1 MDRLAALAAF
11 VHAVDLGSFSAAAA
25 HLGVSQPAIS
35 QQIRALEQ
43 LLGTRLLTRTTRS
56 LTLTDAGERYL
67 AYARDIVER
76 LDEADRSVQ
85 SAEAQMCG
93 TLSVSLPVGFA
104 EAMLAEFLIR
114 FKQAWPSLV
123 LDVHLS
129 DAYADV
135 VRDRLDVAIRL
146 GEIRDDRLIVKNLGT
161 ARRALFASPAYLDA
175 AGRPEHPC
183 DLARHAYLLYRKIG
197 TGDSVPLTDANGQ
210 TVSVRINPSM
220 IVNNS
225 SALRLAA
232 VAGLGICLSNTW
244 IVQHHVDAGELE
256 QILPDW
262 RYHDHP
268 FHAVYPSNR
277 YIPLKVRRFVDALRA
292 FLAEK
297 GAFA

>member
-1 MDRLAALAAF
+1 MDRLAALTAF
-11 VHAVDLGSFSAAAA
+11 VRAVDLGSFSAAAN

-35 QQIRALEQ
+35 QQIRALEEH
-43 LLGTRLLTRTTRS
+43 LGSRLLTRTTRRLS
-56 LTLTDAGERYL
+56 LTDAGERYL
-67 AYARDIVER
+67 SYARDIVER

-85 SAEAQMCG
+85 SAEAQMTG
-93 TLSVSLPVGFA
+93 TLSVSMPVGFA

-114 FKQAWPSLV
+114 FKHDHPGLV

-129 DAYADV
+129 DVYVDV
-135 VRDRLDVAIRL
+135 MRDRLDLAIRL
-146 GEIRDDRLIVKNLGT
+146 GEIRDDRLIVKNLGR
-161 ARRALFASPAYLDA
+161 ARRALFAAPGYLDTK
-175 AGRPEHPC
+175 GRPAHPC
-183 DLARHAYLLYRKIG
+183 ELSSHDYLLYRNIA
-197 TGDSVPLTDANGQ
+197 TGDSVPLTGPDGHS
-210 TVSVRINPSM
+210 VSVRIRPVM

-244 IVQHHVDAGELE
+244 IVQNHVDAGELE
-256 QILPDW
+256 QVLPDW

-297 GAFA
+297 GAFS